1 MRSLS
6 PPSNGRAFVVS
17 RNEGQGGRGEEKVEK
32 RMNLEEEDFDAM
44 HDLVNELLTS
54 LEVCAL
60 AHISIME
67 FIQVLLYSSRLEV
80 MAFG

>member
-1 MRSLS
+1 MV
-6 PPSNGRAFVVS
+6 F
-17 RNEGQGGRGEEKVEK
+17 RNEGQGGRGEEEVEK
-32 RMNLEEEDFDAM
+32 RMSLEEEDFDAM

-60 AHISIME
+60 AHFSNME
-67 FIQVLLYSSRLEV
+67 FIQFLLYLSRLEV